1 MARRIASRE
10 DALPGLAATFRDAG
24 FEGASLDAI
33 VAATGLG
40 RGSLYHFFPGGKREM
55 AEAVLDHVEGWFE
68 MQVFTPLRTVPDPQ
82 EAIGRMLDNV
92 AAYFENG
99 GRICLVGALA
109 LADSRELFA
118 ERIER
123 YFAAWIEA
131 LAGALER
138 SGQDPAT
145 ARTEASLAVALIQG
159 VLVLSRSLRSEAPFA
174 GGMAHLRRIL
184 LPVARRAP

>member
-68 MQVFTPLRTVPDPQ
+68 TQVFTPLRTLPDPHD
-82 EAIGRMLDNV
+82 AIGLMLDNV

-109 LADSRELFA
+109 LADSRDLFA
-118 ERIER
+118 DRIER

-138 SGQDPAT
+138 SGQDSAT

-159 VLVLSRSLRSEAPFA
+159 VLVLSRSLRIEAPFA
-174 GGMAHLRRIL
+174 DGMAHLRRL
-184 LPVARRAP
+184 LSPNAGRAG